1 MQYKADGTLMGSVQ
15 SKEQIT
21 AGTDFST
28 LVTLTPATNCQLVVI
43 VRGKGNTT
51 PSIGGSLA
59 NVQQQVMDADLF
71 KKTIP
76 AEGFT
81 QDDINKMPYM
91 LHLPCVNVT
100 SDGKLQSPD
109 GSYDARL
116 LLRRLATRLTVNWEI
131 DAALKNAGYALK
143 EVKLCQ
149 VPAAFRLLASPVET
163 QWGMTY
169 PSEVVEFIDYYRLTN
184 ASELA
189 AGKKTVWIP
198 ANVRGTS
205 AKATSPYYRT
215 KENAPTA
222 ASYVEL
228 VVDNAVK
235 KERLYYRAY
244 LGGQESTD
252 FNLYEN
258 KDYTWKLSVKSTA
271 YQTDKRIQLLD
282 QSPVQSTNLVETS
295 NCFMMKPGT
304 NICFNPYK
312 HEAKMNGYNVP
323 LSGWNT
329 HLTDGSTL
337 ADNKKITDVKLVWQT
352 KDDAT
357 SGDLVMGYAISGDDH
372 SNLARITDG
381 GDLQK
386 ARIHVKVPV
395 SKGGNALIAAYSGSK
410 IVWSW
415 HLWIT
420 DYVPQ
425 GITSSVT
432 YAQAQ
437 QLTQNGS
444 VHQYAT
450 AAFKSSGTHVGKVI
464 MDRNLCATAGGFP
477 GENASLLEFARRIGY
492 LYYWGRKDP
501 FLGST
506 DGTANEL
513 NVIYDGE
520 GRGVQLGKV
529 AYSNITLVNGNTLQ
543 YVIEHPDHIITG
555 SSSDQNQSKCSWYSL
570 NETTADYQYLYNNS
584 KTLYDPC
591 PAGWKIPHQTV
602 YNGWG
607 KNQAYWFDAN
617 GTFME
622 SGSAHERGGRLYNV
636 SGGNG
641 VPSPRTEDNTAWFPV
656 TAYRSFSDGK
666 LIFNGSAAGYEG
678 TNTIAKNGNNYRI
691 YYTKIAAGELSTP
704 NNAWGMIGEPYPFR
718 CVQE

>member
-1 MQYKADGTLMGSVQ
+1 
-15 SKEQIT
+15 
-21 AGTDFST
+21 
-28 LVTLTPATNCQLVVI
+28 
-43 VRGKGNTT
+43 
-51 PSIGGSLA
+51 
-59 NVQQQVMDADLF
+59 
-71 KKTIP
+71 
-76 AEGFT
+76 
-81 QDDINKMPYM
+81 
-91 LHLPCVNVT
+91 
-100 SDGKLQSPD
+100 
-109 GSYDARL
+109 
-116 LLRRLATRLTVNWEI
+116 
-131 DAALKNAGYALK
+131 
-143 EVKLCQ
+143 
-149 VPAAFRLLASPVET
+149 
-163 QWGMTY
+163 
-169 PSEVVEFIDYYRLTN
+169 
-184 ASELA
+184 
-189 AGKKTVWIP
+189 
-198 ANVRGTS
+198 
-205 AKATSPYYRT
+205 
-215 KENAPTA
+215 
-222 ASYVEL
+222 
-228 VVDNAVK
+228 
-235 KERLYYRAY
+235 
-244 LGGQESTD
+244 
-252 FNLYEN
+252 
-258 KDYTWKLSVKSTA
+258 
-271 YQTDKRIQLLD
+271 
-282 QSPVQSTNLVETS
+282 
-295 NCFMMKPGT
+295 MMKPGT

-312 HEAKMNGYNVP
+312 HEAKMDGYNVP

-607 KNQAYWFDAN
+607 KSQAYWFNVN
-617 GTFME
+617 GTFVE
-622 SGSAHERGGRLYNV
+622 NGSTHDRGGRLYNV

>member
-1 MQYKADGTLMGSVQ
+1 M
-15 SKEQIT
+15 
-21 AGTDFST
+21 
-28 LVTLTPATNCQLVVI
+28 
-43 VRGKGNTT
+43 
-51 PSIGGSLA
+51 
-59 NVQQQVMDADLF
+59 
-71 KKTIP
+71 
-76 AEGFT
+76 
-81 QDDINKMPYM
+81 
-91 LHLPCVNVT
+91 
-100 SDGKLQSPD
+100 
-109 GSYDARL
+109 
-116 LLRRLATRLTVNWEI
+116 
-131 DAALKNAGYALK
+131 
-143 EVKLCQ
+143 
-149 VPAAFRLLASPVET
+149 
-163 QWGMTY
+163 
-169 PSEVVEFIDYYRLTN
+169 
-184 ASELA
+184 
-189 AGKKTVWIP
+189 
-198 ANVRGTS
+198 
-205 AKATSPYYRT
+205 
-215 KENAPTA
+215 
-222 ASYVEL
+222 
-228 VVDNAVK
+228 DNAVK

-312 HEAKMNGYNVP
+312 HEAKMDGYNNR
-323 LSGWNT
+323 LSGWNPK
-329 HLTDGSTL
+329 LTNGSTL
-337 ADNKKITDVKLVWQT
+337 AADKQITDVRLLWQT

-372 SNLARITDG
+372 SNLAHITDG

-395 SKGGNALIAAYSGSK
+395 SKGGNAMIAAYSGNK

-450 AAFKSSGTHVGKVI
+450 TAFKNGGTHVGKVV

-591 PAGWKIPHQTV
+591 PAGWKIPHH
-602 YNGWG
+602 NGWG
-607 KNQAYWFDAN
+607 TSQAYWFNVN
-617 GTFME
+617 GTFVE
-622 SGSAHERGGRLYNV
+622 NGSTHDRGGRLYNV

-641 VPSPRTEDNTAWFPV
+641 VPSLRTEDNTAWFPV

>member
-1 MQYKADGTLMGSVQ
+1 
-15 SKEQIT
+15 
-21 AGTDFST
+21 
-28 LVTLTPATNCQLVVI
+28 
-43 VRGKGNTT
+43 
-51 PSIGGSLA
+51 
-59 NVQQQVMDADLF
+59 MDADLF

-450 AAFKSSGTHVGKVI
+450 AAFKSSGMHVGKVI

-607 KNQAYWFDAN
+607 TSQAYWFNVN
-617 GTFME
+617 GTFVE
-622 SGSAHERGGRLYNV
+622 NGSTHDRGGRLYNV

-641 VPSPRTEDNTAWFPV
+641 VPSLRTEDNTAWFPV